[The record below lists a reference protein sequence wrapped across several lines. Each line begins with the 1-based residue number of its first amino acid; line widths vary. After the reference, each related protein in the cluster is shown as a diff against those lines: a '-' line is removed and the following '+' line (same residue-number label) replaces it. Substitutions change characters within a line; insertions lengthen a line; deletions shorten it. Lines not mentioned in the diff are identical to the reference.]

1 MSADRS
7 IIEDRAK
14 LPESP
19 LTSLTDFQS
28 DHQSESMLSGDVDA
42 ENAFDESLAYLLA
55 YSATSSSKCSHEPS
69 DKNNSDIEASEVQ
82 VSETSNQESGHQGK
96 TSCQS
101 AYKWAN
107 MSKRSMPTT
116 DLQFLKPKT
125 AASGS
130 SKGWKDKSMP
140 SFAGDAAQLFSD
152 MCLGQ
157 EGGSGKG
164 SDSSCQSSQKAGSHQ
179 RSHQ

>member
-7 IIEDRAK
+7 IIEDWAE

-28 DHQSESMLSGDVDA
+28 DHQSESMVSGDVDA
-42 ENAFDESLAYLLA
+42 DESLAYSPA
-55 YSATSSSKCSHEPS
+55 YSATTSSKRSREPS
-69 DKNNSDIEASEVQ
+69 DENNDDIEASEVQ

-96 TSCQS
+96 TSRQS
-101 AYKWAN
+101 AYKRAN
-107 MSKRSMPTT
+107 VSKRSTPAT
-116 DLQFLKPKT
+116 DSQFLKPKT

-130 SKGWKDKSMP
+130 SKARKDKSMP
-140 SFAGDAAQLFSD
+140 SFADDAAQSFGD
-152 MCLGQ
+152 MRLGWDGR

-164 SDSSCQSSQKAGSHQ
+164 SDSSRQSSRKASSHR
-179 RSHQ
+179 RSRQ